1 MPVDLSQ
8 EPPFGQIARE
18 MSRFLD
24 RMSKN
29 YSNFYPG
36 EAWHPNVNLYETE
49 VSYLVCVDLAGVDK
63 DSVDLT
69 VANGRLSLR
78 GRRDVPRCPADIKDS
93 GGVHAT
99 RAKIHVMEIDHGPFQ
114 RDVDLPGDI
123 VPSKINAAYRTGLL
137 WVEIPKA

>member
-1 MPVDLSQ
+1 MPIELSQ

-49 VSYLVCVDLAGVDK
+49 SAYLVCVDLSGVDK
-63 DSVDLT
+63 ESVDLI

-78 GRRDVPRCPADIKDS
+78 GRRDVPRCPADIADS
-93 GGVHAT
+93 GGDHT

-114 RDVDLPGDI
+114 RDVDLPSDI
-123 VPSKINAAYRTGLL
+123 VSSKITAAYRHGLL
-137 WVEIPKA
+137 WVEVPKG

>member
-49 VSYLVCVDLAGVDK
+49 ASYLVCVDLAGVDK
-63 DSVDLT
+63 EKIDLI
-69 VANGRLSLR
+69 VADGRLTLKGTRLVPTCPEISTEAEQQ
-78 GRRDVPRCPADIKDS
+78 RRVR
-93 GGVHAT
+93 V
-99 RAKIHVMEIDHGPFQ
+99 HVMEIDHGSFCRVVEIPN
-114 RDVDLPGDI
+114 DVHQERIDARYDD
-123 VPSKINAAYRTGLL
+123 GLL
-137 WVEIPKA
+137 WIHLPKK